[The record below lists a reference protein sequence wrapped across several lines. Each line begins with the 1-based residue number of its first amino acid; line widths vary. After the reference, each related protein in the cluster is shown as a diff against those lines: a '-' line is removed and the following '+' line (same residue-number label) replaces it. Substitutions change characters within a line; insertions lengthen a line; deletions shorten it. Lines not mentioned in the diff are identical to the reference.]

1 MSKRER
7 DQLMHLIA
15 RPVEGSKI
23 AAAVS
28 FGIDLTLV
36 LRKLQL
42 TPTARLRELAEAQTF
57 VEELQRSGK
66 RQR

>member
-7 DQLMHLIA
+7 DRLIRLIA

-28 FGIDLTLV
+28 FGTDLTLV

-42 TPTARLRELAEAQTF
+42 TPTARLQELAQAQSF
-57 VEELQRSGK
+57 VEELQRSRK
-66 RQR
+66 RQV